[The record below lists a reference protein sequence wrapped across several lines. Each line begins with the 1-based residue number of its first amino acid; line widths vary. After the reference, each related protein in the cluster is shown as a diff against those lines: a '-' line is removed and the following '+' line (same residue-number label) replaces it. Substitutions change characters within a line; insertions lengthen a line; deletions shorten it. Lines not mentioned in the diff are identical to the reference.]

1 MDYEKDEKY
10 IKMMRKLR
18 AMSQAEQRAYVG
30 LPESTDGTAAAKELL
45 DKRAD
50 RFFPPYT
57 ESPAERDLALIFNNS
72 IQNGDTPEER
82 DLIMSIATSII
93 QEAAQAGKTDDA
105 RGVTDGD
112 IAELEKIE
120 DKLRRMVSDAQ

>member
-10 IKMMRKLR
+10 IKLMRKLR

-30 LPESTDGTAAAKELL
+30 LPESTDGTATAKEWR
-45 DKRAD
+45 DKHAD
-50 RFFPPYT
+50 RFFPPYAK
-57 ESPAERDLALIFNNS
+57 SSAERDLALIFNNS
-72 IQNGDTPEER
+72 IQNGHTPEML
-82 DLIMSIATSII
+82 DLIMSMATSII
-93 QEAAQAGKTDDA
+93 QKAAQAGKTDDA
-105 RGVTDGD
+105 RGVTDEE